1 MQNLLLLEDDPAIA
15 KTLIFALEREGYA
28 VHHCSLLG
36 DARRYLQTQPVDAL
50 VLDVGL
56 PDGNGL
62 DLCREVRLAGH
73 TPVLMLSARG
83 EELDRVLGL
92 ELGADDYLAKP
103 FSMLEL
109 VARVR
114 ALLRRAHAL
123 QEASPQDA
131 PLRLGGLVLDAQRRE
146 LRHGSTAVPLALR
159 EYDLLRFLAR
169 HPGRPFSRAELLA
182 RVWGDG
188 FDGYEHTVN
197 SHINRLRA
205 KLATDPA
212 AAGLIETVWGVGY
225 RFRDNSAALAPT
237 A

>member
-92 ELGADDYLAKP
+92 ELGADDYMSKP
-103 FSMLEL
+103 FSPREL
-109 VARVR
+109 IARVR
-114 ALLRRAHAL
+114 ALLRRSAAMPVASIAGNKTANPFALDHAAQRISL
-123 QEASPQDA
+123 A
-131 PLRLGGLVLDAQRRE
+131 GLVLDLTRRE
-146 LRHGSTAVPLALR
+146 YG
-159 EYDLLRFLAR
+159 
-169 HPGRPFSRAELLA
+169 LLA
-182 RVWGDG
+182 KLLEGNGRIYAREALLNAVWGMDA
-188 FDGYEHTVN
+188 DSTDRTVDT
-197 SHINRLRA
+197 HIKTLRA
-205 KLATDPA
+205 KLRAVDASREFITTHR
-212 AAGLIETVWGVGY
+212 GMGY
-225 RFRDNSAALAPT
+225 SISV
-237 A
+237 